1 MYDPSNCEFKMHHCI
16 NCPGA
21 NTLLEFP
28 KEELNDIDPDFQF
41 HYQQWLA
48 TDRTSLVTVTST
60 CEEYKETLIS
70 AINTVTK
77 HLFLA
82 KCQANFLRAKKES
95 LKANEIIVFGDFT
108 KNYQLL
114 VQDEI
119 QSYCWNKEYCTLHP
133 LTVYFIEGDGNIQH
147 NSLCFISDDNSH
159 GTNFVYKIQTIL
171 VDYLKENL
179 PIVNKIFY
187 FSDSCAE
194 QYKNCK
200 NLINLCHHQ
209 QDFNMDAE

>member
-1 MYDPSNCEFKMHHCI
+1 MHRCI
-16 NCPGA
+16 NCQET
-21 NTLLEFP
+21 NTLREFL

-41 HYQQWLA
+41 HYQQWQA

-70 AINTVTK
+70 AINNVTK

-95 LKANEIIVFGDFT
+95 LQANEIIVLGDFT
-108 KNYQLL
+108 ENYQLL
-114 VQDEI
+114 GQDEI
-119 QSYCWNKEYCTLHP
+119 QSYYWSKEYCTRHSR
-133 LTVYFIEGDGNIQH
+133 TVYFIERDGNIQH
-147 NSLCFISDDNSH
+147 NSPCFISDDNNLD
-159 GTNFVYKIQTIL
+159 TNFVYKIQTIL

-179 PIVNKIFY
+179 PIVDKIFY
-187 FSDSCAE
+187 FSDSCGE

-200 NLINLCHHQ
+200 NFINLSHH
-209 QDFNMDAE
+209 